1 MGKITDITKQKR
13 NKTRVNIFIDGE
25 FVCGLDEVAVASAR
39 FKIGDEISADE
50 FKNLV
55 KNSELNSAFE
65 RAVGYLGLAPRARK
79 EISRYL
85 KDKGYDGEVIDATLA
100 KLDAYHYID
109 DYGYAQ
115 TYIKSKSKKYG
126 AFRIAAE
133 LRQKGIPS
141 DIIDELLDEG
151 ADDSA
156 LQVARKYL
164 SSHKS
169 ADKQKLKR
177 FLAGRGFS
185 WDGISS
191 AVTALSQE
199 GAFDNID
206 DDKTEETEDYD

>member
-13 NKTRVNIFIDGE
+13 NKSRVNIFIDGE

-50 FKNLV
+50 FKSLV
-55 KNSELNSAFE
+55 KKSELNSAFE

-79 EISRYL
+79 EIARYL
-85 KDKGYDGEVIDATLA
+85 KDKGYDDEIIDETLN

-115 TYIKSKSKKYG
+115 SYIKSKSKKYG
-126 AFRIAAE
+126 AFRISAE
-133 LRQKGIPS
+133 LRKKGVPS
-141 DIIDELLDEG
+141 DIIDELLDDG
-151 ADDSA
+151 GDDNIKEI
-156 LQVARKYL
+156 ARKYL
-164 SSHKS
+164 NSHKS

-191 AVTALSQE
+191 AVSALSQE
-199 GAFDNID
+199 GAFDRND
-206 DDKTEETEDYD
+206 DDEYYE

>member
-55 KNSELNSAFE
+55 KKSELNSAFE

-133 LRQKGIPS
+133 LRQKGISS
-141 DIIDELLDEG
+141 DIIDITGRAQIFEFAQIRGQAKAKTIFSG
-151 ADDSA
+151 ARVFVGRHIVGGDCA
-156 LQVARKYL
+156 FAR
-164 SSHKS
+164 
-169 ADKQKLKR
+169 
-177 FLAGRGFS
+177 GR
-185 WDGISS
+185 
-191 AVTALSQE
+191 VR
-199 GAFDNID
+199 
-206 DDKTEETEDYD
+206 